1 MAAFQLIIPEGNY
14 ENDAAVERVIEYVCR
29 LNKPKQIGGLGVYP
43 LQPEYMI
50 CQFKAVKNYYGKIA
64 GKQIF
69 HLIISFDKSLN
80 FSIEEIVEMGYAIA
94 AYWGAERQVVFAVHD
109 DTLNKH
115 IHIVINSVAYTNGA
129 YKAFYALDEI
139 RDYIDSV
146 VQAEIDR
153 KWFGK

>member
-1 MAAFQLIIPEGNY
+1 
-14 ENDAAVERVIEYVCR
+14 
-29 LNKPKQIGGLGVYP
+29 
-43 LQPEYMI
+43 
-50 CQFKAVKNYYGKIA
+50 
-64 GKQIF
+64 
-69 HLIISFDKSLN
+69 
-80 FSIEEIVEMGYAIA
+80 MGYAIA